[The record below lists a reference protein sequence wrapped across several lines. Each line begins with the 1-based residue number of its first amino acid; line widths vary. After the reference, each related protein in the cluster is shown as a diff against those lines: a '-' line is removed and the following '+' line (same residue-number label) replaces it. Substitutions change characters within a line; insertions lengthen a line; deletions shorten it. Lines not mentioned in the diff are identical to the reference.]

1 MYSCINFFVSNI
13 KFYFVFTRELIHPFT
28 NSYKK
33 FIYYHFYWSINLY
46 NCKMVSVHALIL
58 SKSLYS
64 KGRNFFILLKI
75 IRSGIWGHLD
85 PKPLSFTNKSKSY
98 KKNCWGVCG
107 RSMYQRKKS
116 ICFCSWVLPTLIILG
131 GTNPGTYPENL
142 IPLGLCNKSKPIF
155 CRSYI
160 LLLNKIVSTPNS
172 LSADLET
179 HIWEYSAW
187 KPLNIAQNIKS
198 CQDFNYFRH
207 SNP

>member
-64 KGRNFFILLKI
+64 KGRNFFITLKI
-75 IRSGIWGHLD
+75 IRSGIWGRLD

-98 KKNCWGVCG
+98 KKKLLGCMW
-107 RSMYQRKKS
+107 S
-116 ICFCSWVLPTLIILG
+116 IYV
-131 GTNPGTYPENL
+131 
-142 IPLGLCNKSKPIF
+142 SKEKINM
-155 CRSYI
+155 
-160 LLLNKIVSTPNS
+160 LLLMGAPHFDNFWGGGKSRDVSRKFDTP
-172 LSADLET
+172 
-179 HIWEYSAW
+179 W
-187 KPLNIAQNIKS
+187 PVQ
-198 CQDFNYFRH
+198 
-207 SNP
+207 